1 MQKIKHNKKIN
12 RLAAYIQETAGKTIE
27 VPSYHIRRGYLR
39 QTTAFPA
46 LMHPVIWDVN
56 ADNEKMLRNDS
67 TLGILLSVDADVWTT
82 IDTEETRLAD
92 TLSNS
97 RRNTRTLECLR
108 DYLDSKLEA
117 LTDKYGIRAKDKAV
131 NIKMAMEVGNT
142 ELSDATQRFFHLLKA
157 RKAITRFIDKGLTMS
172 QIQEWGRFR
181 RSYNSI
187 RAEIARGAR
196 SIDLQLDTRGSEK
209 LEHFKASWNT
219 MEPNSVKEAFLP
231 KGSAIGIEIEFLAR
245 AREYTSDGDTRYDTS
260 ETSFVKPAIHGVSW
274 GYDTSVKTTRD
285 YHYATGQEVRV
296 MLRQGNWKRL
306 EKVLTHLKTSGCEVN
321 HSCGLHVH
329 LDCRDLSHFA
339 TVTRG
344 KRLES
349 ALSWL
354 REMVPAGRSTRGY
367 AKPKFSTSDKYAAIT
382 MHQYS
387 YGRKAIEVRLHSSSF
402 NLTKIKNWINLLL
415 FIKDNY
421 KHLHTWEDFIN
432 STAPMDLKVWAIRR
446 REKFKPSEIIQ
457 EGADPDADTESE
469 QISEI
474 ECHRD
479 DTQDD
484 S

>member
-1 MQKIKHNKKIN
+1 MQKIKHNKRIN

-27 VPSYHIRRGYLR
+27 IPSYHIRRGYR
-39 QTTAFPA
+39 HATSAFPM
-46 LMHPVIWDVN
+46 LPYPIIWDTDEN
-56 ADNEKMLRNDS
+56 GEKMLRNTS

-92 TLSNS
+92 AISSS
-97 RRNTRTLECLR
+97 RRSTRTLDCLG
-108 DYLDSKLEA
+108 DFLDSKLLN
-117 LTDKYGIRAKDKAV
+117 LTDRYGLCAKDKAI
-131 NIKMAMEVGNT
+131 NLKMAMEVGNE
-142 ELSDATQRFFHLLKA
+142 ELSKATQQFFRLTRA
-157 RKAITRFIDKGLTMS
+157 RRVITKFISQGLTIN
-172 QIQEWGRFR
+172 QIQEWMRFR

-187 RAEIARGAR
+187 RGELARGAR
-196 SIDLQLDTRGSEK
+196 SIDIYQETGGSEK
-209 LEHFKASWNT
+209 LDAFKSSWNT
-219 MEPNSVKEAFLP
+219 MEPDHVKETFLP
-231 KGSAIGIEIEFLAR
+231 KGSAIGVEIEFLAK
-245 AREYTSDGDTRYDTS
+245 AREYDSDGNTRYDTS

-285 YHYATGQEVRV
+285 YHYGTGQEVRI
-296 MLRQGNWKRL
+296 MLKQGNWKRL
-306 EKVLTHLKTSGCEVN
+306 EKVLTHLKASDCEVN

-349 ALSWL
+349 ALGWL

-382 MHQYS
+382 MHQYA

-402 NLTKIKNWINLLL
+402 NLTKVINWITLLS

-421 KHLHTWEDFIN
+421 KHLHTWEDFVN
-432 STAPMDLKVWAIRR
+432 SPAPMDLKVWAIRR
-446 REKFKPSEIIQ
+446 REKFKPTEIIQ
-457 EGADPDADTESE
+457 EGADPDSDTESE

-479 DTQDD
+479 DSQDN